1 MDIVLMLTDEISS
14 KVLDMFND
22 EISRELDDNWNE
34 ILLELDS
41 DLFGSPG
48 DDLHDALNRF
58 EKEFNVDLS
67 GVNWSRYFPWQNT
80 PLLQRWFNLKRE
92 EVEATRI
99 PLTVRMFAESAKAGK
114 WLYD

>member
-1 MDIVLMLTDEISS
+1 MLTDEISS

-48 DDLHDALNRF
+48 DDLTMR
-58 EKEFNVDLS
+58 
-67 GVNWSRYFPWQNT
+67 
-80 PLLQRWFNLKRE
+80 
-92 EVEATRI
+92 
-99 PLTVRMFAESAKAGK
+99 
-114 WLYD
+114 

>member
-1 MDIVLMLTDEISS
+1 MTIIDDVLVMFREEIPGY
-14 KVLDMFND
+14 
-22 EISRELDDNWNE
+22 LDDDWKE
-34 ILLELDS
+34 VPLELDS
-41 DLFGSPG
+41 DLFDSPG
-48 DDLHDALNRF
+48 DDFYDALNRY

-80 PLLQRWFNLKRE
+80 PLLQRWFKLKRE
-92 EVEATRI
+92 EVEANRI